1 VNFNATFIGQIVVF
15 AIFVILCAKYVWPPI
30 MAAMQERQKKIA
42 EGLDAASR
50 ADKALEVAQ
59 NDAAKKLRIAKEE
72 AAALLDQ
79 ANRRAAQIVDEA
91 KADAAAEAKRI
102 VAGAQSDVDKERNL
116 AREELRSKVAELTLT
131 GAEKILQS
139 EVDQNKHSELLD
151 KLAAQL

>member
-15 AIFVILCAKYVWPPI
+15 AIFVVLCAKYVWPPL

-50 ADKALEVAQ
+50 ADKALEIAQ
-59 NDAAKKLRIAKEE
+59 TDAAKKLREAKEE
-72 AAALLDQ
+72 AAEMLEQ
-79 ANRRAAQIVDEA
+79 ANRRAAAIVDDA
-91 KADAAAEAKRI
+91 KAEAVAEAKRI

-116 AREELRSKVAELTLT
+116 AREELRTKVAELTLA
-131 GAEKILQS
+131 GAEKILQA